1 MNPTSIQMSF
11 YGYTQGA
18 SAVASASNA
27 DDNNSV
33 ATASSDSG
41 VNRQYV
47 QRCLFNWRRQLG
59 IDLSVEEHAVFRQN
73 KKYYMKVEELD
84 PRLLCK
90 MVQHFHPA
98 FLFPSNPI
106 PIPTLGGET
115 SIVETPPPT
124 AI

>member
-1 MNPTSIQMSF
+1 MNPTSVQMSF

-18 SAVASASNA
+18 SAVASASTA
-27 DDNNSV
+27 DDNSV
-33 ATASSDSG
+33 ATSDSGG

-90 MVQHFHPA
+90 MIYHFHPS
-98 FLFPSNPI
+98 FQFPSNPI
-106 PIPTLGGET
+106 PIPTPSINISET
-115 SIVETPPPT
+115 SIVETPPQ
-124 AI
+124 I